1 MRLNHLNRRSRLH
14 ESEYTERPKNK
25 DELVEIIEATIS
37 EEDNECNLN
46 FIDTSKIKD
55 MSYLFS
61 DKYGFEDFNGDISQW
76 DVSNVRYMR
85 EMFAESAFNRDISK
99 WDVSNVEDMSGMFM
113 YSDFNQDI
121 LKWNVSKVK
130 NMEGMF
136 LYSHFNQDIS
146 DWDIS
151 NVKNTKDMLT
161 GSKIKEE
168 YKPQLKTNESR
179 YSRSLTESRNRI
191 TSDLRRFI

>member
-1 MRLNHLNRRSRLH
+1 MKLNRLNRRSRLH

-25 DELVEIIEATIS
+25 DELVKIIRVTTRKEG
-37 EEDNECNLN
+37 DNCDLN
-46 FIDTSKIKD
+46 FIDVSRIKD

-61 DKYGFEDFNGDISQW
+61 DKCGLNFFNGDIS
-76 DVSNVRYMR
+76 
-85 EMFAESAFNRDISK
+85 E

-121 LKWNVSKVK
+121 SKWNVSKVK

-151 NVKNTKDMLT
+151 NIKNTKDMLT
-161 GSKIKEE
+161 GTKIKDE

-179 YSRSLTESRNRI
+179 SLTESRNRI
-191 TSDLRRFI
+191 SSNLRRFI